1 MKIEYVKP
9 FIESVET
16 LFSTMLSSKVEK
28 GNIGVSKEK
37 KSPFEITA
45 LIGLSGEAR
54 GTVELSFPETTAL
67 AMVSKM
73 LMIDSKELDATT
85 IDGVGEIVNI
95 VAGSAK
101 SKFVRGEGKPIDL
114 SLPNVIVGDDYSVEY
129 PSGTTWIEVPFKSD
143 LGAFNLRVTF
153 EQAPK

>member
-1 MKIEYVKP
+1 MKLEYIKP

-16 LFSTMLSSKVEK
+16 LFNTMLNAGVDK
-28 GNIGVSKEK
+28 GSIGVSKEN

-54 GTVELSFPETTAL
+54 GTVELSFPASTAL

-73 LMIDSKELDATT
+73 LMIDSNKMDETT
-85 IDGVGEIVNI
+85 VDGVGEIVNI

-101 SKFVRGEGKPIDL
+101 SKFIKDGGKPIDL

-129 PSGTTWIEVPFKSD
+129 PSGTTWIEVPFKSE